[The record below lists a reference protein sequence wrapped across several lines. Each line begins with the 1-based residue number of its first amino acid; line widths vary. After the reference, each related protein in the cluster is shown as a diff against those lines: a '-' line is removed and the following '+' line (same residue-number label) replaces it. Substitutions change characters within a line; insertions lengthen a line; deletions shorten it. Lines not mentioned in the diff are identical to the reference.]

1 MEKLGI
7 ESNLLIAQIVNFLII
22 VFVLNRLLYKPILKM
37 LEDRKKK
44 IRDGLEYTE
53 TMRKESEAMELKKKA
68 LIEKAQKE
76 IQLMIDEA
84 KITAKEEYKR
94 IIEEAQKEADAIIM
108 KGKRETEMQKI
119 EMKRTIRDDA
129 VDLAVSMAKRLL
141 SGIITEDVQQA
152 LIKKHIHALKSL

>member
-1 MEKLGI
+1 M
-7 ESNLLIAQIVNFLII
+7 LIAQIVNFSII
-22 VFVLNRLLYKPILKM
+22 VFVLNKLLYKPILKM

-53 TMRKESEAMELKKKA
+53 TMRIESEAMELKRKES
-68 LIEKAQKE
+68 IEDAQKE
-76 IQLMIDEA
+76 IKRMIDGA

-108 KGKRETEMQKI
+108 KGKRETETQKI

-141 SGIITEDVQQA
+141 SGIMTEDTQKA
-152 LIKKHIHALKSL
+152 LIKKQIHALKSL